1 MNKSKKS
8 EPLITVL
15 MAVYN
20 GERWLHD
27 SINSI
32 LQQTYI
38 NFEFIIIN
46 DGSNDNSLQI
56 INEFAFNDK
65 RINVYN
71 KKNSGLTDSLNYG
84 IQKAKGKWI
93 ARIDADDISNPCRL
107 KKQLEYTF
115 INEDIVLVGS
125 GLVIIDENGKHGKT
139 YTYSAKSSSL
149 KQRLS
154 KGLPF
159 FAHSSAFF
167 KLSTVEELGGYRPQF
182 IRSQDQD
189 LWLRLA
195 QVGKIACIKEPLVL
209 LRKHD
214 QQISLDNSGQ
224 RQFIFSH
231 MAMTSYFLRRMGHA
245 DPMEKIIE
253 KEIDHFYNFIL
264 SKLEEQ
270 NFFEFQVFLHKFK
283 IKISKTNS
291 FKSKFNILVKSFIFT
306 PNFLYRYIKYR
317 FIGSDL
323 PKKFALDWVRL
334 TKKI

>member
-1 MNKSKKS
+1 MTKSKKS

-32 LQQTYI
+32 LDQTYT

-46 DGSNDNSLQI
+46 DGSTDNSPQI
-56 INEFAFNDK
+56 INKFAFNDS
-65 RINVYN
+65 RITIYN
-71 KKNSGLTDSLNYG
+71 KKNSGLTDSLNFG

-93 ARIDADDISNPCRL
+93 ARIDADDISSPCRL
-107 KKQLEYTF
+107 KKQLERTF
-115 INEDIVLVGS
+115 LDDDIVLVGS
-125 GLVIIDENGKHGKT
+125 GLIIIDENGERGKAH
-139 YTYSAKSSSL
+139 TYSAKSSIL
-149 KQRLS
+149 KQKIS

-159 FAHSSAFF
+159 FPHSSAFF
-167 KLSTVEELGGYRPQF
+167 KLNIAVELGGYRSQF

-195 QVGKIACIKEPLVL
+195 QVGEIGCIKEPLVL

-224 RQFIFSH
+224 RQFTFSH
-231 MAMTSYFLRRMGHA
+231 MAMTSYFLRCMGQA
-245 DPMEKIIE
+245 DPMEKIME
-253 KEIDHFYNFIL
+253 KDVDYFFRFIL
-264 SKLEEQ
+264 TKLEEQ
-270 NFFEFQVFLHKFK
+270 KFFEHQAYLHKFK
-283 IKISKTNS
+283 IKLSKANS
-291 FKSKFNILVKSFIFT
+291 IISKFNILLKSAIFT

-317 FIGSDL
+317 FIGSGL
-323 PKKFALDWVRL
+323 PIKFAYDWIRL
-334 TKKI
+334 TQKK